1 MKKLIRLFIG
11 MLIFLL
17 VGVLSFTQ
25 NYRNDNFIVK
35 KTKIVK
41 LKKNRKGYILYS
53 LRKGRYRITVDN
65 GITSAIDQYIYGEAE
80 EFNLLFENE
89 KLIYEI
95 DTDKAVEVFKQEYKT
110 DKTSKVKIKIEK
122 LE

>member
-1 MKKLIRLFIG
+1 MKKLIKLFIG

-41 LKKNRKGYILYS
+41 LKKNRNGYILY
-53 LRKGRYRITVDN
+53 LLKKGRYRIIVDPGTVN
-65 GITSAIDQYIYGEAE
+65 TVDQYIYGEAE
-80 EFNLLFENE
+80 EFNPLFENE

>member
-41 LKKNRKGYILYS
+41 LKKNRKGYILYP

-65 GITSAIDQYIYGEAE
+65 RITSTIDQYIYGQAE
-80 EFNLLFENE
+80 ELYSMFENE

-110 DKTSKVKIKIEK
+110 DKTFKVKIKIEK